1 MSTFS
6 SYVIDV
12 ENHGYGV
19 ICLTVISYPDQVR
32 FKDYK
37 KKFR

>member
-12 ENHGYGV
+12 EKHSDGV
-19 ICLTVISYPDQVR
+19 ICLIVISYLDQVHFED
-32 FKDYK
+32 FKRK
-37 KKFR
+37 LI